1 MENDDNTTK
10 NAIEERLNR
19 IKNKMNSDQMKNMDD
34 EELANDAADQSSKSL
49 DLNKLKEKV
58 KIDNAPELKGVKEID
73 KNIQQK
79 KNEFN
84 EASNTTITKEK
95 FLNFIKQANDMFK
108 NYEKQLQYYS
118 MYSGKYNTKD
128 LSLSVNIKD
137 FCILADKKKVFE
149 SELSK
154 LNADS
159 KNPDLKAIKKLYQEK
174 VDTLFKE
181 NKNLS
186 KVMEKMSNDVVLKFQ
201 NRIQELFDENTKLK
215 KLNGDL
221 EAKLMKVKFIFSD
234 NDRYCEEMEEKN
246 MEIVDLNKQ
255 QILYMNKYEK
265 ATVEINNLTDIIKM
279 NNADLSDLGNK
290 FNEKLNEIKKLKATL
305 EERENTIKEK
315 EQKIQEQDNQI
326 KLLYDDSIQWEQ
338 KFNQKVKENDNFK
351 KWAMWDQDLIESF
364 RKIEKLTTELNETK
378 TSLDKNVEE
387 NKVYKEENQKLS
399 DELNV
404 TKKSEESLKKENAEL
419 LALKPRNEELEEKL
433 KDYLE
438 MKKQNET
445 YKKELPAMKDEY
457 ESRIINDQ
465 NKFDSEIQKLKNEHE
480 NNIKDLKTQH
490 NSEIN
495 SIKESHQQDIDKLN
509 EKIDTLKEETKI
521 LKGELFNKDKSIED
535 LTNQIEKK
543 NEVLSNLKKSYDN
556 MINKLKVSE
565 EKLAQYEANSK
576 KH

>member
-128 LSLSVNIKD
+128 LSL
-137 FCILADKKKVFE
+137 KKKVFE

-279 NNADLSDLGNK
+279 NNVDLSDLGNK

-480 NNIKDLKTQH
+480 NNIKDLKR
-490 NSEIN
+490 
-495 SIKESHQQDIDKLN
+495 
-509 EKIDTLKEETKI
+509 
-521 LKGELFNKDKSIED
+521 KS
-535 LTNQIEKK
+535 
-543 NEVLSNLKKSYDN
+543 SARYR
-556 MINKLKVSE
+556 
-565 EKLAQYEANSK
+565 
-576 KH
+576 